1 MHKSIPQIIKLT
13 LYHSSSTYKTKAYK
27 VTFIVTV
34 SVPCCYIVSGALVAY
49 EGIHLHSPY
58 FAKLWC
64 EIYQAEKTDK
74 DYIKQLCQSNYLIDY
89 MEAILHDE
97 RSSLNNQHI
106 YQFFTFYFKLVSLIF
121 TVI

>member
-1 MHKSIPQIIKLT
+1 M
-13 LYHSSSTYKTKAYK
+13 
-27 VTFIVTV
+27 
-34 SVPCCYIVSGALVAY
+34 AY

-64 EIYQAEKTDK
+64 EIYQAQKTDK

-106 YQFFTFYFKLVSLIF
+106 YQFFTFYFKLVSSNTSQCLLVIF
-121 TVI
+121 NFSELNIVLQNF